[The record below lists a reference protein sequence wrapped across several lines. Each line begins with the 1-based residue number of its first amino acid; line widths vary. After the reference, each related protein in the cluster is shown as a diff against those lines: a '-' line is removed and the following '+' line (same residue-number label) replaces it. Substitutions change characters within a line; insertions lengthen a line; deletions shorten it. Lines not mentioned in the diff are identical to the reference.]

1 MTDLLVLDL
10 EAVSS
15 RIPGSQVIPSPIDRA
30 LYPGVMGRLAYLRS
44 KGWTIAIVA
53 DMPECDP
60 TEVPCMELS
69 AGSHF
74 QIQDDDG
81 VILIHSVVNIE
92 VSRILKVWTTEGMI
106 LMPLG
111 NRVLAQDRTIDQAI
125 EELIHVADLCGVE
138 MIVFCP
144 CLNGSSAIEIAKIN
158 RRWRHDWVLSKT
170 AGLVGNFLK
179 PGPGMLEDLRF
190 ASIHRFDRCVFI
202 GAKPGDRAAADSAD
216 FEYIDFEDWRSG
228 RVTV

>member
-15 RIPGSQVIPSPIDRA
+15 RIPGAQVISPIDRV

-60 TEVPCMELS
+60 TEIPCIDIRV
-69 AGSHF
+69 GSHF
-74 QIQDDDG
+74 QVQDDSG
-81 VILIHSVVNIE
+81 VILIHSAVKVEI
-92 VSRILKVWTTEGMI
+92 SRILKVWTNEGMI
-106 LMPLG
+106 LMTLG
-111 NRVLAQDRTIDQAI
+111 NRVLAQGKTIDQAI
-125 EELIHVADLCGVE
+125 EELIHVADLCGAE

-158 RRWRHDWVLSKT
+158 RRWRHDWVSSRT
-170 AGLVGNFLK
+170 DGLVGNFLK
-179 PGPGMLEDLRF
+179 PGPGMLEYLRS
-190 ASIHRFDRCVFI
+190 ASLHRFDRCVFV
-202 GAKPGDRAAADSAD
+202 GAKPGDRAAGDSAD

>member
-15 RIPGSQVIPSPIDRA
+15 RILGSQVISPIDRA

-53 DMPECDP
+53 DFPGCDP
-60 TEVPCMELS
+60 TEIPCLDIRV
-69 AGSHF
+69 GSHF
-74 QIQDDDG
+74 QIQDDG
-81 VILIHSVVNIE
+81 VILIHAAVRVEIG
-92 VSRILKVWTTEGMI
+92 RILKVWTTEGMI

-125 EELIHVADLCGVE
+125 EELTHVADLCGAE

-144 CLNGSSAIEIAKIN
+144 CLNGTTAIEIAKIN

-170 AGLVGNFLK
+170 DGLVGNFLK
-179 PGPGMLEDLRF
+179 PGPGMLEYLRS

-202 GAKPGDRAAADSAD
+202 GAQPGDRAAADAAD